1 MSILFEPLQ
10 VGNLELKNRFLSSA
24 TCESS
29 ATERGE
35 ATDDLVKRY
44 GKLARGEVG
53 LIVTGHMY
61 VHPLGQCF
69 KYQTGIYSDALIPG
83 LKQVTDAVH
92 EEGGKVAFQL
102 SHGGVNAKKSLIGQR
117 PVGPSTRPRD
127 SITFLRPKRMTEV
140 QIQGAIEAFR
150 QAARRAV
157 EAGADG
163 VQIHAA
169 HGYLLSQYLSPYYND
184 REDGWGAS
192 DEKRFRLLREV
203 YLAIR
208 KELPAGMPLL
218 VKMNVHDHT
227 PEEGVTPSLA
237 ARYASWLV
245 ELGIDGVELS
255 CGTVLPV
262 PWNMSRGDVPV
273 DELVRSF
280 AWWQKPVARMIVGSA
295 AGKYDVEEAYNLETA
310 QALRPVLDG
319 VPLAVVGGMRTVSR
333 MEQILQQGQADL
345 LSLARPLIREPY
357 LVKQIREG
365 KTEKAACQSCNRCLA
380 ALQNDM
386 VVRCYC
392 KGLPG

>member
-1 MSILFEPLQ
+1 
-10 VGNLELKNRFLSSA
+10 
-24 TCESS
+24 
-29 ATERGE
+29 
-35 ATDDLVKRY
+35 
-44 GKLARGEVG
+44 
-53 LIVTGHMY
+53 
-61 VHPLGQCF
+61 
-69 KYQTGIYSDALIPG
+69 
-83 LKQVTDAVH
+83 
-92 EEGGKVAFQL
+92 
-102 SHGGVNAKKSLIGQR
+102 
-117 PVGPSTRPRD
+117 
-127 SITFLRPKRMTEV
+127 
-140 QIQGAIEAFR
+140 
-150 QAARRAV
+150 
-157 EAGADG
+157 
-163 VQIHAA
+163 
-169 HGYLLSQYLSPYYND
+169 
-184 REDGWGAS
+184 
-192 DEKRFRLLREV
+192 
-203 YLAIR
+203 
-208 KELPAGMPLL
+208 
-218 VKMNVHDHT
+218 
-227 PEEGVTPSLA
+227 
-237 ARYASWLV
+237 V